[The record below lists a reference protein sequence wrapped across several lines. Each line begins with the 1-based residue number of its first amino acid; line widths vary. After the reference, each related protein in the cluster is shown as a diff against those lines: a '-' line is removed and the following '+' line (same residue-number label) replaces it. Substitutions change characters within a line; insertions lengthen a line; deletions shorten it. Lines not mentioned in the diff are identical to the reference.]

1 MQAVSGGLLSALAGL
16 SSCRGLVHVH
26 EGRAS
31 QAAWLHHRLRRVP
44 YLITRRVQKGPGRT
58 AWNRRIY
65 RDASAVV
72 ALSRA
77 IEAALRDWLPDLPVV
92 VIPSSA
98 SGQPADA
105 ARAASL
111 RAAWGE
117 FVIGHVGALDDSH
130 KGQLQIV
137 ALARRLAGQGVDFVL
152 VGSGRDEHRLHAAA
166 GDLGNLHFAGQVQN
180 VADYL
185 AAFDAF
191 IYPSRHEGL
200 GSILL
205 DALAAG
211 LPVVATAVGGI
222 PEIVRHE
229 VNGYLCEPDDLD
241 ALEAAIVR
249 LRDDRELRARIS
261 QANRRDAERFSAT
274 QMTRRYA
281 ALYDEL
287 AARLGLACA

>member
-1 MQAVSGGLLSALAGL
+1 MQPASGGLLSALAGL
-16 SSCRGLVHVH
+16 SDCRGLVHVH
-26 EGRAS
+26 EGRAT

-65 RDASAVV
+65 RDAAAVV

-77 IEAALRDWLPDLPVV
+77 IEAALKDWLPDLPVV
-92 VIPSSA
+92 LIPSAA
-98 SGQPADA
+98 SGQVADA
-105 ARAASL
+105 ARAAGL
-111 RAAWGE
+111 RTAWGE
-117 FVIGHVGALDDSH
+117 FVVGHVGALDDSH

-137 ALARRLAGQGVDFVL
+137 TLARRLAGQGVDFVL
-152 VGSGRDEHRLHAAA
+152 VGSGRDESRLREAA
-166 GDLGNLHFAGQVQN
+166 GGLGNLHFAGQVQN

-222 PEIVRHE
+222 PEIIRHE
-229 VNGYLCEPDDLD
+229 VNGYLCEPGDIDG
-241 ALEAAIVR
+241 LEAAIVR

-261 QANRRDAERFSAT
+261 GANRRDVERFSAA
-274 QMTRRYA
+274 QMTRRYEELYR
-281 ALYDEL
+281 ALAGRLEL
-287 AARLGLACA
+287 AGA